1 MSDMLTI
8 GSSAVAAYQRALGT
22 VSNNIAN
29 VGTEGYVRQETSM
42 SENMPRQQGKIYLGT
57 GVSVAGIKRAYD
69 QFLEQN
75 LRNSTSEMN
84 TQGPMVD
91 YGNRIVDIMGSD
103 TVGLPPALDKF
114 FGTARQLSVDPA
126 STILRGQFLRDA
138 DGLASRFRELSTQM
152 QGVDT
157 ETREAISSKIAD
169 INTLAGQIATVNK
182 QLAGKP
188 FADRQPPD
196 LLDQRDLLLTKLSK
210 LVKINVSTA
219 VNGSVGVSIGNVS
232 GEGQI
237 VNGDR
242 SVTLAAKFDEMDLS
256 RVSIIAD
263 PYAKAP
269 EEVIGISSG
278 ELGGLM
284 GFREQVLQPTFSSLD
299 FLATTVAKELN
310 QIHRN
315 GIDSRGEVGQDLF
328 RIDPVMQVD
337 PASGKRTQIDRPAAG
352 IFVAI
357 DNTAKVAAG
366 ALFRVVENENNLSNV
381 DATLTYSANYPDT
394 SKVKPLSQVLK
405 NNANPSA
412 GIASPNDLLLGQI
425 PLGSNNWSLFMDGA
439 TEGQQLQVF
448 TRDGRQLLGGPV
460 TDDVQLRSLMT
471 PANGFIPGST
481 YSTDYLNL
489 SGDNGYKQISS
500 FYGLLSKPIE
510 QYDKGTHFTPEHNVL
525 PSSIGH
531 STQTGEAI
539 PASLTEIGP
548 NRLTING
555 RALPRLLPTSPAQ
568 TLQASDMAAW
578 MMRATQD
585 MTPPIGVNALTTT
598 PELALDPEAGLFLN
612 GVAIAA
618 STGRTLAELSDLIN
632 GTLGNETN
640 VVAELNDAGTALTF
654 YNADGYG
661 GDDIRIGTM
670 DEDGKLL
677 VQTDYKG
684 KLNFGDDDAIS
695 IGYGT
700 AGQAGDLNVLG
711 TPIGTYSTSLYPT
724 LLLEAGIESVRIP
737 STVDA
742 IAADTLTING
752 VALGGLDLGRRL
764 SVPDMV
770 NWLNATGTSL
780 DPQVFANGFNEIRIT
795 AATIENGLTKPLYL
809 NDVKISGSATGGSFA
824 SAEDLV
830 DAINASDTGRVV
842 ATLDTQSLTK
852 GLVIN
857 GVTLTGSEPDGSFT
871 DRADLVA
878 QINAATGTTGVTA
891 TLDADTEEIVLSNA
905 DGEDIVIGDSDDGNA
920 LGITSGTYSKIYA
933 HVDPDGTF
941 ILANGSGADIR
952 VSTLTGGSNALG
964 LGNGSFKGQLTLASE
979 EEIRLG
985 FSEDGLS
992 NGPAELAKLGL
1003 RTGAYIDGAVTEDL
1017 LVFVST
1023 GSATIAGA
1031 YDATM
1036 ADPASLNEA
1045 RLTAL
1050 RAEKY
1055 DIQFTTNNQYQIT
1068 WKNPANGLVTILA
1081 ERSYDPMA
1089 GIEYRGLKLTLNGP
1103 PAAGDKFVIDGNQDG
1118 TGNNQNMLDIIALER
1133 KAVIGGVEGKTIS
1146 QAYVEEVGKVGNFS
1160 SQATIAQKALQVVN
1174 DQAIEARDKVS
1185 GVTLDGEAADLIRF
1199 QQAYQA
1205 AAKTIQVAGTLFDS
1219 ILQASR

>member
-8 GSSAVAAYQRALGT
+8 GSSAVAAYQRALST

-157 ETREAISSKIAD
+157 ETREAIASKVAE

-196 LLDQRDLLLTKLSK
+196 LLDQRDLLLTKLSR

-219 VNGSVGVSIGNVS
+219 VNGSVGVSIGNIS
-232 GEGQI
+232 SAGQI
-237 VNGDR
+237 VTGDR
-242 SVTLAAKFDEMDLS
+242 SVRLAAKFDEADLS

-263 PYAKAP
+263 PYGKAP

-284 GFREQVLQPTFSSLD
+284 GFREQVLQPTFTSLD

-328 RIDPVMQVD
+328 RIAPVMITD
-337 PASGKRTQIDRPAAG
+337 PATGKRTEIDRPAGG
-352 IFVAI
+352 IFVALE
-357 DNTAKVAAG
+357 DTEKVAAG
-366 ALFRVVENENNLSNV
+366 ALFRVIENENNLSNV
-381 DATLTYSANYPDT
+381 DATLSYSASYPDP

-405 NNANPSA
+405 NNANLSA
-412 GIASPNDLLLGQI
+412 GIATPNDLLLGQI

-439 TEGQQLQVF
+439 SEGQQLQVF
-448 TRDGRQLLGGPV
+448 TRDGRQLLGGPI
-460 TDDVQLRSLMT
+460 TDDVARRALMNS
-471 PANGFIPGST
+471 ANGFIPGST
-481 YSTDYLNL
+481 YSTDYLNR
-489 SGDNGYKQISS
+489 SGDAGYKQMSS
-500 FYGLLSKPIE
+500 FYGLISKPIE
-510 QYDKGTHFTPEHNVL
+510 QYDKATRFTPEHNVL
-525 PSSIGH
+525 PSFLDRDTQIG
-531 STQTGEAI
+531 EEI
-539 PASLTEIGP
+539 PVGLTEIP
-548 NRLTING
+548 ANRLTING
-555 RALPRLLPTSPAQ
+555 RVLPRLLPTSPAQ
-568 TLQASDMAAW
+568 TLQASDMTAW
-578 MMRATQD
+578 MMRATEG
-585 MTPPIGVNALTTT
+585 MTPPVGINALTTT
-598 PELALDPEAGLFLN
+598 PELDIDPEAGLFIN
-612 GVAIAA
+612 GVAIEA
-618 STGRTLAELSDLIN
+618 STGRTMSELSDLIN
-632 GTLGNETN
+632 GSLGNETN
-640 VVAELNDAGTALTF
+640 VVASLDDTGTKLILS
-654 YNADGYG
+654 NADGYG

-670 DEDGKLL
+670 DDDGKL
-677 VQTDYKG
+677 VAQTDYKG
-684 KLNFGDDDAIS
+684 KLNFGEDDAIS

-700 AGQAGDLNVLG
+700 DGEAGDLNLLG

-780 DPQVFANGFNEIRIT
+780 DPQVFANGYNEIRLL
-795 AATIENGLTKPLYL
+795 AASIENGLTKPLYL
-809 NDVKISGSATGGSFA
+809 NDVQISGSATGGSFA
-824 SAEDLV
+824 SAEDLAG
-830 DAINASDTGRVV
+830 AINTADTGRVV
-842 ATLDTQSLTK
+842 ASLSTQSLSKT
-852 GLVIN
+852 LEIN
-857 GVTLTGSEPDGSFT
+857 GVTITGSESDGSFT

-878 QINAATGTTGVTA
+878 MINGATATTGVTA
-891 TLDADTEEIVLSNA
+891 TMDAVTSEIVLTRE
-905 DGEDIVIGDSDDGNA
+905 DGEDIVIGDADEGNA
-920 LGITSGTYSKIYA
+920 LGVTSGTYSKIYA
-933 HVDPDGTF
+933 QVDAEGNLT
-941 ILANGSGADIR
+941 LANGSGADIR

-964 LGNGSFKGQLTLASE
+964 LGNGSYKGQLTLASE

-985 FSEDGLS
+985 FTDEQIG

-1003 RTGAYIDGAVTEDL
+1003 RTGVYIDGAVTEDL
-1017 LVFVST
+1017 LVFVSE
-1023 GSATIAGA
+1023 GSATIAGS

-1036 ADPASLNEA
+1036 AAPATLNEA
-1045 RLTAL
+1045 RLLAL

-1055 DIQFTTNNQYQIT
+1055 DIQFTSDDQYQIT
-1068 WKNPANGLVTILA
+1068 WKNPANGLITVLA

-1103 PAAGDKFVIDGNQDG
+1103 PASGDKFVIDGNQDG
-1118 TGNNQNMLDIIALER
+1118 KGNNQNMLDIIALER

-1146 QAYVEEVGKVGNFS
+1146 QAYIEEVGKVGNFS

>member
-42 SENMPRQQGKIYLGT
+42 AENMPRQQGKIYLGT

-157 ETREAISSKIAD
+157 ETREAIASKVAE

-188 FADRQPPD
+188 FVERQPPD

-210 LVKINVSTA
+210 LVRVNVTTA
-219 VNGSVGVSIGNVS
+219 VNGSVGVSIGNIS
-232 GEGQI
+232 GAGQI

-242 SVTLAAKFDEMDLS
+242 SVSLAVKFDETDLS

-263 PYAKAP
+263 PYGKAP
-269 EEVIGISSG
+269 EEIIGINSG

-315 GIDSRGEVGQDLF
+315 GIDSRGEVGKDLF
-328 RIDPVMQVD
+328 RIAPVIHTD
-337 PASGKRTQIDRPAAG
+337 PATGTRTEIDRPAAG
-352 IFVAI
+352 IFVALE
-357 DNTAKVAAG
+357 DTAKVAAG
-366 ALFRVVENENNLSNV
+366 ALFRVIENENNLSNV
-381 DATLTYSANYPDT
+381 DATLSYSASYPDE
-394 SKVKPLSQVLK
+394 SKVQPLSQVLK
-405 NNANPSA
+405 NNAHPSA
-412 GIASPNDLLLGQI
+412 GIAAPRDRLLGQI
-425 PLGSNNWSLFMDGA
+425 PIGSNNWSLFMDGA
-439 TEGQQLQVF
+439 TEGQQLQIF
-448 TRDGRQLLGGPV
+448 TRDGRQLLGGPI
-460 TDDVQLRSLMT
+460 TDDVERRALMT

-489 SGDNGYKQISS
+489 SGDAGYKQMSS
-500 FYGLLSKPIE
+500 FYGLISKPIE
-510 QYDKGTHFTPEHNVL
+510 QYDNGTRFTPEHNVL
-525 PSSIGH
+525 PSFIQHSI
-531 STQTGEAI
+531 QTGDSI
-539 PASLTEIGP
+539 PAGLPEISA
-548 NRLTING
+548 NQLTING
-555 RALPRLLPTSPAQ
+555 RVLPRLLPTSPAQ

-598 PELALDPEAGLFLN
+598 PELDLDPEAGIFIN
-612 GVAIAA
+612 GAAIGA
-618 STGRTLAELSDLIN
+618 SIGRTLAELRDLIN
-632 GTLGNETN
+632 GTFGNETN
-640 VVAELNDAGTALTF
+640 VVAELDDTGTKLILH
-654 YNADGYG
+654 NADGYG
-661 GDDIRIGTM
+661 GNDIRIGTM
-670 DEDGKLL
+670 DDDGKLL
-677 VQTDYKG
+677 AQTDYKG
-684 KLNFGDDDAIS
+684 TLNFGEDDAIS
-695 IGYGT
+695 IGYGA
-700 AGQAGDLNVLG
+700 AGRAGDLNVLG
-711 TPIGTYSTSLYPT
+711 TPVGIYSTSLYPT
-724 LLLEAGIESVRIP
+724 LLLEAGIESARIP

-742 IAADTLTING
+742 IAGNTLTLNG
-752 VALGGLDLGRRL
+752 VALGELDLGRRL

-770 NWLNATGTSL
+770 NWLNATGTAL
-780 DPQVFANGFNEIRIT
+780 DPQVFANGFNEIRIPN
-795 AATIENGLTKPLYL
+795 ASIENGLTKPLYL
-809 NDVKISGSATGGSFA
+809 NGVKISGSATGGSFA
-824 SAEDLV
+824 SAEDLA
-830 DAINASDTGRVV
+830 DAINTSDTGRVV

-857 GVTLTGSEPDGSFT
+857 GVTLTGLEPDGSFT
-871 DRADLVA
+871 DRQDLVD
-878 QINAATGTTGVTA
+878 QINAATDTTGVTA
-891 TLDADTEEIVLSNA
+891 TLDPDTEEIVLSNE
-905 DGEDIVIGDSDDGNA
+905 DGEDIVIGDSDEGNA
-920 LGITSGTYSKIYA
+920 LGVTSGTYSKIYA
-933 HVDPDGTF
+933 RVDSDGTF

-979 EEIRLG
+979 KEIRVG
-985 FSEDGLS
+985 FTDEAIG

-1017 LVFVST
+1017 LVFVSE

-1036 ADPASLNEA
+1036 ADPATLNEA

-1055 DIQFTTNNQYQIT
+1055 DIQFTTNDQYQIT
-1068 WKNPANGLVTILA
+1068 WKNPSNGLVTVLA
-1081 ERSYDPMA
+1081 ERVYDPMA

-1146 QAYVEEVGKVGNFS
+1146 QAYIEEVGKVGNFS

>member
-42 SENMPRQQGKIYLGT
+42 AENMPRQQGKIYLGT

-91 YGNRIVDIMGSD
+91 YGNRILDIMGSD

-157 ETREAISSKIAD
+157 ETREAIASKVAD

-232 GEGQI
+232 SGGQI

-242 SVTLAAKFDEMDLS
+242 SVTLVAKFDETDLS

-263 PYAKAP
+263 PYGKTP
-269 EEVIGISSG
+269 EEIVGISSG

-284 GFREQVLQPTFSSLD
+284 GFREQVLQPTFASLD
-299 FLATTVAKELN
+299 FLATTVAEELN

-328 RIDPVMQVD
+328 RIAPVIQTD
-337 PASGKRTQIDRPAAG
+337 PATGKRTEIDRPAAG
-352 IFVAI
+352 IFIAI
-357 DNTAKVAAG
+357 EDTAKVAAG
-366 ALFRVVENENNLSNV
+366 ALFRVIENENNLSNV
-381 DATLTYSANYPDT
+381 DATLSYTASYPNPST
-394 SKVKPLSQVLK
+394 VRPLSQVLK

-412 GIASPNDLLLGQI
+412 GIAAPRDLLLGQI

-439 TEGQQLQVF
+439 SEGQQLQVF
-448 TRDGRQLLGGPV
+448 TRDGRQLLGGPII
-460 TDDVQLRSLMT
+460 DDVERRALMT
-471 PANGFIPGST
+471 TANGFIPGST

-489 SGDNGYKQISS
+489 SGDMGYKQMSS
-500 FYGLLSKPIE
+500 FYGLISKPIE
-510 QYDKGTHFTPEHNVL
+510 QYDSATRFTPEHNVL
-525 PSSIGH
+525 PSSIPRD
-531 STQTGEAI
+531 TQIGEEI
-539 PASLTEIGP
+539 PAGLTEIAAD
-548 NRLTING
+548 RLTING
-555 RALPRLLPTSPAQ
+555 RVLPRLLPTSPAQ
-568 TLQASDMAAW
+568 TIQASDMAAW

-585 MTPPIGVNALTTT
+585 MSPPIGVNALTTT
-598 PELALDPEAGLFLN
+598 PELEIDPEAGLFIN
-612 GVAIAA
+612 GIAIAA
-618 STGRTLAELSDLIN
+618 ESARTLTELVDLIN
-632 GTLGNETN
+632 GSLGNETN
-640 VVAELNDAGTALTF
+640 VVAALDDTGTKLILS
-654 YNADGYG
+654 NADGYG

-670 DEDGKLL
+670 DADGKL
-677 VQTDYKG
+677 VTQTDYKG
-684 KLNFGDDDAIS
+684 KLNFGADDAIS
-695 IGYGT
+695 IGYGA
-700 AGQAGDLNVLG
+700 AGQAGDLDLLG
-711 TPIGTYSTSLYPT
+711 IPLGTYSTSLYPT
-724 LLLEAGIESVRIP
+724 LRLEAGIESARIP

-770 NWLNATGTSL
+770 NWINATGTSL
-780 DPQVFANGFNEIRIT
+780 DPQVFANGFNEIRVP
-795 AATIENGLTKPLYL
+795 AATIESGLTKPLYL
-809 NDVKISGSATGGSFA
+809 NGVQISGSATGGSFA
-824 SAEDLV
+824 SAEDLAA
-830 DAINASDTGRVV
+830 AISMADTGRVV
-842 ATLDTQSLTK
+842 ASLDTQSLTK
-852 GLVIN
+852 GLEIN
-857 GVTLTGSEPDGSFT
+857 GVVLTGSESDGSFT
-871 DRADLVA
+871 NRADIVTK
-878 QINAATGTTGVTA
+878 INLATASTGVTA
-891 TLDADTEEIVLSNA
+891 TMDGLTSEIVLTTE
-905 DGEDIVIGDSDDGNA
+905 DGEDIVIGDDESGNA
-920 LGITSGTYSKIYA
+920 LGVTSGTYSKIYA
-933 HVDPDGTF
+933 QVDTAGNL
-941 ILANGSGADIR
+941 ILGNGSGADIR

-985 FSEDGLS
+985 FTEEQMG

-1017 LVFVST
+1017 LVFVSA
-1023 GSATIAGA
+1023 GSATIAGS

-1036 ADPASLNEA
+1036 SDPATLNEA

-1055 DIQFTTNNQYQIT
+1055 DIQFTDSDQYQIT
-1068 WKNPANGLVTILA
+1068 WTNPANGLVTVLA
-1081 ERSYDPMA
+1081 ERTYDPMA

-1118 TGNNQNMLDIIALER
+1118 KGNNQNMLDIIALER

-1146 QAYVEEVGKVGNFS
+1146 QAYIEEVGKVGNFS
-1160 SQATIAQKALQVVN
+1160 SQASIAQKALQVVN